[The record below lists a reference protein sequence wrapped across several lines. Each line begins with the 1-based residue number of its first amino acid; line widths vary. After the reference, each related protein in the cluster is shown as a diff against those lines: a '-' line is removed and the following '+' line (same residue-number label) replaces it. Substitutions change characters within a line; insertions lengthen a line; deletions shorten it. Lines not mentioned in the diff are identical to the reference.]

1 VVKVAACRLDGDVVG
16 RQPDVGVGA
25 TVVLLDVWLEVVRV
39 VDRSETWCQRREGSD
54 CHVVA
59 IVADLGGSIVL
70 CWGHDL
76 GSRLAVRVRDR
87 TLSVAVVRLVLAT
100 SPVLDV
106 VAIAFFTL
114 HDAMD
119 GARGTVLTIVVDATS
134 KFSLFALTVA
144 LVDVAVGVATAP
156 VLVEVGA

>member
-1 VVKVAACRLDGDVVG
+1 M
-16 RQPDVGVGA
+16 
-25 TVVLLDVWLEVVRV
+25 
-39 VDRSETWCQRREGSD
+39 EGSD
-54 CHVVA
+54 PHVVVV
-59 IVADLGGSIVL
+59 VANLGSSIVL

-76 GSRLAVRVRDR
+76 GSGLAVRVKDR
-87 TLSVAVVRLVLAT
+87 TLRVAVVRLVLGT

-119 GARGTVLTIVVDATS
+119 GARGALLTIKVEATS

-144 LVDVAVGVATAP
+144 LVDEAAGVAIAP
-156 VLVEVGA
+156 VLIEVGV